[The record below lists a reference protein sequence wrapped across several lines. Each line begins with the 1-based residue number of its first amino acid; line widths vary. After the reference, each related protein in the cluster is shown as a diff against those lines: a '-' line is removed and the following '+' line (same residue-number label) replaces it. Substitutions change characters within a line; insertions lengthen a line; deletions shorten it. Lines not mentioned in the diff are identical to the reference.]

1 MYRKEKV
8 LHAVS
13 WIFFAPNA
21 KSTFMQL
28 ALAHR
33 LAEKDP
39 VVVVDLP
46 ISVMREHKIPA
57 LGKRCKKISNIENFW
72 HYRPLHYPE
81 RLSGIGRILRLLN
94 RRRLQQELNQLVP
107 KDKGRIV
114 CFDSPTQD
122 HLVGELRE
130 DVSIYLAID
139 DKTLTVW
146 GQPIHGEL
154 EAEKRLLS
162 KVDKAVCVGETLAEV
177 LRSRV
182 PNGRPLSIQVLPN
195 GYDERIF
202 EPKKDYA
209 EPTSIADIPRPRILV
224 AGYVSERIDWEGIIR
239 ASQLRPNWHWVFVG
253 PADSDMKE
261 KIASTLCGHGFYHP
275 EIPVGEVPSWI
286 AHSDVCVVP
295 YRLNPFTRCS
305 DPLKAIE
312 YLAMGAPVL
321 STKIPSL
328 ERYRGVIEW
337 VNEGD
342 GESYAKAL
350 DKLASQS
357 GSQELRALRQ
367 KAVAGDSWGIR
378 ANQFKRIAFNVTP

>member
-1 MYRKEKV
+1 MTNKDN
-8 LHAVS
+8 
-13 WIFFAPNA
+13 WIFFAPRANL
-21 KSTFMQL
+21 TFTQR
-28 ALAHR
+28 ALAER
-33 LAEKDP
+33 LAENEI
-39 VVVVDLP
+39 VVVVARP
-46 ISVMREHKIPA
+46 VSVLRDRKVPSLKA
-57 LGKRCKKISNIENFW
+57 RSNRLLGVEGCW

-81 RLSGIGRILRLLN
+81 RLPGLGGITRLMN
-94 RRRLQQELNQLVP
+94 RCRLQRELNQLLP
-107 KDKGRIV
+107 LDGKRIV

-122 HLVGELRE
+122 HLVGKLRE

-139 DKTLTVW
+139 DRTVTVW
-146 GQPIHGEL
+146 GEPISGEL

-162 KVDKAVCVGETLAEV
+162 KVDKAVCVSETLAEV

-182 PNGRPLSIQVLPN
+182 PNGRNLPIQVLPN

-202 EPKKDYA
+202 DPKKDYA

-224 AGYVSERIDWEGIIR
+224 AGYFSERIDWEGIIR
-239 ASQLRPNWHWVFVG
+239 VSQLRPNWHWVFVG
-253 PADSDMKE
+253 PADSGMKE
-261 KIASTLCGHGFYHP
+261 KIAGTLCNHGFYHP
-275 EIPVGEVPSWI
+275 EIPANEVPSWI
-286 AHSDVCVVP
+286 AHSDVCTVP

-312 YLAMGAPVL
+312 YLAMGVPVL
-321 STKIPSL
+321 STRIPSL
-328 ERYRGVIEW
+328 ERYDGVIEW
-337 VNEGD
+337 VNQGD

-367 KAVAGDSWGIR
+367 KAVVGDSWGIR